1 MSITVKRAL
10 GDSVIEFSVNA
21 PETQMPTPE
30 EGIELFWPSVRTILD
45 QISQRRNCFKFQVT
59 FDGVFQVSD
68 YLYSNSVNQKIH
80 HITFLFLAPYLLKLQ
95 LLLSLLVEKR
105 SRN

>member
-30 EGIELFWPSVRTILD
+30 EGIEVFWPSVRTILD

-68 YLYSNSVNQKIH
+68 YLYSNLLIKRFTIL
-80 HITFLFLAPYLLKLQ
+80 LFIFSSLFTKNYSHCYPY
-95 LLLSLLVEKR
+95 
-105 SRN
+105 